1 MRWWRGDSGAVV
13 AALLVVVIWGT
24 NFVFVKAAFREFE
37 LGTFLFLR
45 YAGMIVL
52 AWAVVAVV
60 HRHREATPI
69 FIRREDCPRVLL
81 SGLLGFSIYI
91 SLSMIGLHY
100 TTAFSNALLLA
111 TAPLFAVLLLWR
123 SRQETTGAAQLPGM
137 LLAFAGVAL
146 FLSEK
151 VNGGAGIASLGD
163 LISLASAFFF
173 AAYTVVNTPLLKRYP
188 ARIVTAWTL
197 SIGALPVLLV
207 SAPALWTQAWS
218 DVTMLGW
225 SVMLW
230 SIVLPIYVAWTVW
243 AWVSHR
249 DGVGRTSLFIY
260 LVPIVGGITAWL
272 LLGEG
277 FGPQK
282 IAGATLTL
290 TGLLIARHWSPVRR
304 ASAIPTSSSTD

>member
-1 MRWWRGDSGAVV
+1 
-13 AALLVVVIWGT
+13 
-24 NFVFVKAAFREFE
+24 
-37 LGTFLFLR
+37 
-45 YAGMIVL
+45 
-52 AWAVVAVV
+52 
-60 HRHREATPI
+60 
-69 FIRREDCPRVLL
+69 
-81 SGLLGFSIYI
+81 
-91 SLSMIGLHY
+91 
-100 TTAFSNALLLA
+100 
-111 TAPLFAVLLLWR
+111 
-123 SRQETTGAAQLPGM
+123 M

-272 LLGEG
+272 LIGEG